1 MYLPSMGSSICR
13 SVEEVEDDEE
23 DAISYFRGAAAA
35 GKNAIAFVAHNRY
48 VIIWS
53 RSTSSVVASPRL
65 QLRWE
70 LCPPWVCLHHHH
82 QHHHRHH
89 HHPCDVLSATLSLS
103 CSVSPSPWPIYLAMQ
118 EEEEAAAGM
127 GSRSGRMVSV
137 TSSRRNNID
146 DANAKLF
153 RCIDR

>member
-1 MYLPSMGSSICR
+1 MGSSICR
-13 SVEEVEDDEE
+13 TEEEVEDDEE
-23 DAISYFRGAAAA
+23 DAISYFRGAAAAAA

-53 RSTSSVVASPRL
+53 RSTSVVASPRL

-70 LCPPWVCLHHHH
+70 LCPPWVGLHHHH
-82 QHHHRHH
+82 QHHRHH

-103 CSVSPSPWPIYLAMQ
+103 LALSLPVSPSPWPIYLAMQ
-118 EEEEAAAGM
+118 EVEAAAGM